1 MRICNACSSVRG
13 AALLHGPC
21 PISST
26 LQPACGRGRAQC
38 VLCAS
43 WPATKLTCSG
53 CSHHLLEIAFVD
65 VLVSIIRG
73 ASAKSTISLHT
84 CVLRDATAVLFAVVL
99 NVVTIAVVP
108 LQNTISGL
116 HHCMTWVRLATQGFA
131 LEKLIAARAK
141 CTDESERVVAR
152 VQIWRDHAELL
163 QMVKGAMCK

>member
-1 MRICNACSSVRG
+1 MGPAPSV
-13 AALLHGPC
+13 AHFNLLVGVVEL
-21 PISST
+21 SVS
-26 LQPACGRGRAQC
+26 
-38 VLCAS
+38 LCAS
-43 WPATKLTCSG
+43 WPVTKLTCSG